1 MPVSAPKTEIK
12 TNYSQPQSNYDR
24 VQQVAAKQTSAQ
36 LKQPGIETEKR
47 YIINPVNQ
55 TVAQVDKKDTVS
67 GGVLQKALSAVGD
80 YLYDRYKNKG
90 GHLSDYEKQVM
101 YNQGGVKGEDAG
113 DSRAG
118 RVVVASALNTV
129 GGLATAVEGRQ
140 QMSGDNYRNRL
151 LYNQGAYAGRAA
163 TQDYIENSSK
173 TLDTDT
179 FGTRTL
185 AKAREETEAAL
196 AGLDPVEQFMTQ
208 TMISVLQNAYLMP
221 VGAVSPIAAT
231 AALATTAAGNTMYDE
246 TTEGKNLQQAF
257 TRGVIDGSIEF
268 ATEKIGVDNWLEML
282 AGKGGSV
289 LKKLL
294 IQSGSEAGEEALSY
308 IAGYLVDVAE
318 KEPDAAFSAQ
328 ELMLSALGGAVSGMI
343 LGGGAAFA
351 GVDIGGETDIRTQAQ
366 TAEQAHGQAD
376 AQTGMQA
383 RPRIDEQ
390 IRRRA
395 AQNIPTV
402 QQLAENG
409 IAPQSD
415 VDALTD
421 TIVGENGESRRQ
433 VAQVAAAENRRV
445 DAVRRLRENNI
456 ASRED
461 LTKTQQ
467 EAETRIRQAA
477 AAESAETSKIRRTMQ
492 AVEEFAAG
500 KGLKV
505 EYFSDGD
512 RRAPEGYISGDTVYI
527 NMASDAPIV
536 GVAVHE
542 VGHRLKDGNTRRWN
556 RYARSVSR
564 LLSTNRELGEFAAQ
578 VRDSYTDP
586 DSVRY
591 SGMLDENGNIDRAK
605 VDEEVI
611 LKVTQEIL
619 KRTADGDSAIL
630 QQITADRSLVDR
642 LLDFIRGIKNSIT
655 IKLTGSEMAMLDE
668 AERNLVNLMR
678 GESREQTTAKFSLKT
693 DSSGNPYVVIDE
705 DILAGVPKSQWVQT
719 VKKEL
724 KSHRINMGAFEVVV
738 NAITRNEYINSKY
751 TKYIERTGEGV
762 YADKLRMAG
771 NIDEIVQN
779 AYNTRNE
786 DARHKN
792 FPSFNRSEIN
802 VRIGNRDYAVEVVT
816 GINFNNNEILY
827 DIVGIRTTKIKE
839 AKTGNK
845 VSVKNTNPL
854 TRSTAS
860 NKNISQENYTVNQS
874 SQTRQKNTTNSNK
887 KNTRYSLDIRQRI
900 LQQTAKA
907 DNIKNRAVSD
917 FTRQVRDIF
926 GIDSSVSADIKTA
939 VQDMATEVL
948 DNGYVS
954 PAAANRLFD
963 KAVQLGSEID
973 DNYRQYDELR
983 KRINRT
989 GIEPVGGA
997 EYRDFLARYRG
1008 KVKFKRGGIP
1018 LDTFYRELQEMYPEY
1033 FPDINN
1039 IYDRMEQ
1046 IGRVYDDISNKSVSL
1061 EEYYGEAFRD
1071 FKEMSR
1077 TEFMERLDRF
1087 TARVNSAY
1095 RYNEAL
1101 GQQQR
1106 RRQFANKAAAAG
1118 VDYEKAMESFD
1129 SVTELD
1135 NRIGR
1140 LKKQYAFTPEE
1151 IKMVEAMTGLSD
1163 RMAENWQKTV
1173 SESYDNGAE
1182 HILELYRLQKAKRE
1196 IMRPLNDI
1204 YARQKDEARAKTIK
1218 FMRSMRLAKEKQSF
1232 RGLRY
1237 TTRSFE
1243 RTVDRLIK
1251 DQKQNEA
1258 FKDEYVRPVHKAVTA
1273 AQRMKNEYRD
1283 RVRRLNL
1290 DQKKKYDVKF
1300 ENRQGTLIQGKLSE
1314 SGLVQAYG
1322 EGLINDSYLE
1332 QIGADSAKIKAAAGE
1347 LKKIYREL
1355 YRQINETNI
1364 RNGYRPMEHRR
1375 DYFPHF
1381 QEEDGLIDK
1390 IRAKLGMGPQEE
1402 LPIDIAGLTS
1412 QFTPGRKWNRFA
1424 LQRTTDTTAYDALR
1438 GFDMYIET
1446 AADVIHTTDIIQ
1458 KLRMLESS
1466 IRYMYSDRG
1475 VKDRLDE
1482 IDNNTNLSPNEKLE
1496 MKNKVY
1502 ADLDKNNSGRGL
1514 TGFVQ
1519 WLHGYTN
1526 GLAGKKSDADRDVE
1540 FKLGRGI
1547 YTFSKNF
1554 EGRAAA
1560 NMIGGNIS
1568 SALTNFI
1575 PITQMTAEVKGKYIL
1590 AAMYDTMKSLH
1601 TNDGFDRQ
1609 SDFLVRRFG
1618 SERLY
1623 ETFWDKIVNAPVIG
1637 QVYNLME
1644 LVDEFSSNVV
1654 TRGMYIQKINEGMES
1669 RSAMQYA
1676 DEFAARL
1683 MADRSKGALPTV
1695 YNEQN
1700 PIKKLFTMF
1709 QVEQA
1714 NQFQYLFGDLPRIAG
1729 DSGKPLRYLLFML
1742 FKVSLWAYLFNRV
1755 YEKIAGRKPAFSPL
1769 DITFD
1774 AAGRFTG
1781 KTVNNPVDIIMG
1793 EGLIEERT
1801 KMKPSAAII
1810 ETAKDVVEQVPFIG
1824 GFLGGGRVPVSSAGV
1839 DLSNLAKLS
1848 DEDVAPE
1855 KKRQILFEELS
1866 NPLAYLV
1873 LPGGGGQIRKI
1884 WQGGQLIA
1892 DDGVMYATDKYGNKT
1907 VKFAVDINPATR
1919 AQALVFGQWAS
1930 EPAQEYINSFKGL
1943 GKTQTGVFE
1952 EMKKEGRS
1960 NSRAFTFAQTI
1971 TKSEEEGGADADG
1984 NGYFKSEEVQ
1994 SYLDKQTNLS
2004 QSAKANIFR
2013 LLMPDVEDNPYEK

>member
-1 MPVSAPKTEIK
+1 
-12 TNYSQPQSNYDR
+12 
-24 VQQVAAKQTSAQ
+24 
-36 LKQPGIETEKR
+36 
-47 YIINPVNQ
+47 
-55 TVAQVDKKDTVS
+55 
-67 GGVLQKALSAVGD
+67 
-80 YLYDRYKNKG
+80 
-90 GHLSDYEKQVM
+90 
-101 YNQGGVKGEDAG
+101 
-113 DSRAG
+113 
-118 RVVVASALNTV
+118 
-129 GGLATAVEGRQ
+129 
-140 QMSGDNYRNRL
+140 
-151 LYNQGAYAGRAA
+151 
-163 TQDYIENSSK
+163 
-173 TLDTDT
+173 
-179 FGTRTL
+179 
-185 AKAREETEAAL
+185 
-196 AGLDPVEQFMTQ
+196 
-208 TMISVLQNAYLMP
+208 
-221 VGAVSPIAAT
+221 
-231 AALATTAAGNTMYDE
+231 
-246 TTEGKNLQQAF
+246 
-257 TRGVIDGSIEF
+257 
-268 ATEKIGVDNWLEML
+268 
-282 AGKGGSV
+282 
-289 LKKLL
+289 
-294 IQSGSEAGEEALSY
+294 
-308 IAGYLVDVAE
+308 
-318 KEPDAAFSAQ
+318 
-328 ELMLSALGGAVSGMI
+328 
-343 LGGGAAFA
+343 
-351 GVDIGGETDIRTQAQ
+351 
-366 TAEQAHGQAD
+366 
-376 AQTGMQA
+376 
-383 RPRIDEQ
+383 
-390 IRRRA
+390 
-395 AQNIPTV
+395 
-402 QQLAENG
+402 
-409 IAPQSD
+409 
-415 VDALTD
+415 
-421 TIVGENGESRRQ
+421 
-433 VAQVAAAENRRV
+433 
-445 DAVRRLRENNI
+445 
-456 ASRED
+456 
-461 LTKTQQ
+461 
-467 EAETRIRQAA
+467 
-477 AAESAETSKIRRTMQ
+477 
-492 AVEEFAAG
+492 
-500 KGLKV
+500 
-505 EYFSDGD
+505 
-512 RRAPEGYISGDTVYI
+512 
-527 NMASDAPIV
+527 
-536 GVAVHE
+536 
-542 VGHRLKDGNTRRWN
+542 
-556 RYARSVSR
+556 
-564 LLSTNRELGEFAAQ
+564 
-578 VRDSYTDP
+578 
-586 DSVRY
+586 
-591 SGMLDENGNIDRAK
+591 
-605 VDEEVI
+605 
-611 LKVTQEIL
+611 
-619 KRTADGDSAIL
+619 
-630 QQITADRSLVDR
+630 
-642 LLDFIRGIKNSIT
+642 
-655 IKLTGSEMAMLDE
+655 
-668 AERNLVNLMR
+668 
-678 GESREQTTAKFSLKT
+678 
-693 DSSGNPYVVIDE
+693 
-705 DILAGVPKSQWVQT
+705 
-719 VKKEL
+719 
-724 KSHRINMGAFEVVV
+724 
-738 NAITRNEYINSKY
+738 
-751 TKYIERTGEGV
+751 
-762 YADKLRMAG
+762 
-771 NIDEIVQN
+771 
-779 AYNTRNE
+779 
-786 DARHKN
+786 
-792 FPSFNRSEIN
+792 
-802 VRIGNRDYAVEVVT
+802 
-816 GINFNNNEILY
+816 
-827 DIVGIRTTKIKE
+827 
-839 AKTGNK
+839 
-845 VSVKNTNPL
+845 
-854 TRSTAS
+854 
-860 NKNISQENYTVNQS
+860 
-874 SQTRQKNTTNSNK
+874 
-887 KNTRYSLDIRQRI
+887 
-900 LQQTAKA
+900 
-907 DNIKNRAVSD
+907 
-917 FTRQVRDIF
+917 
-926 GIDSSVSADIKTA
+926 
-939 VQDMATEVL
+939 MATEVL

-963 KAVQLGSEID
+963 KAVQMGSEID
-973 DNYRQYDELR
+973 DNYRRYEELR

-1008 KVKFKRGGIP
+1008 KVKFKRGGLP
-1018 LDTFYRELQEMYPEY
+1018 LGTFYRELQEMYPEY

-1039 IYDRMEQ
+1039 IYDQMEQ
-1046 IGRVYDDISNKSVSL
+1046 IGRVYDDISNKFVSL
-1061 EEYYGEAFRD
+1061 EDYYGEAFRD

-1106 RRQFANKAAAAG
+1106 RRRFANKAAAAG
-1118 VDYEKAMESFD
+1118 IDYEKAMQSFD

-1135 NRIGR
+1135 NQIGR
-1140 LKKQYAFTPEE
+1140 LKKQYAFTDSE
-1151 IKMVEAMTGLSD
+1151 IKLVEYMVGRQGRALQSRKDMVQTFP
-1163 RMAENWQKTV
+1163 
-1173 SESYDNGAE
+1173 YNGE
-1182 HILELYRLQKAKRE
+1182 HILKLYELSKEKRE
-1196 IMRPLNDI
+1196 IMRPLNDT
-1204 YARQKDEARAKTIK
+1204 YARQKDDARAKTIK

-1237 TTRSFE
+1237 TTRNFE

-1258 FKDEYVRPVHKAVTA
+1258 FKDEYVRPVHKAATA

-1300 ENRQGTLIQGKLSE
+1300 ENRQGKPVQGKLSE

-1381 QEEDGLIDK
+1381 QEEDGFIDK

-1424 LQRTTDTTAYDALR
+1424 LQRTTDTTAYDALH

-1475 VKDRLDE
+1475 VKAQLDE

-1554 EGRAAA
+1554 EGRVAA

-1590 AAMYDTMKSLH
+1590 AAMYDTMKNLH

-1623 ETFWDKIVNAPVIG
+1623 ETFWDKMVNAPVIG

-1700 PIKKLFTMF
+1700 PVKKLFTMF

-1729 DSGKPLRYLLFML
+1729 ASGKPLRYLLFML

-1848 DEDVAPE
+1848 DEDVTPE

-1866 NPLAYLV
+1866 NPLAYLA

-1907 VKFAVDINPATR
+1907 VKFAVDINPLTR

-1930 EPAQEYINSFKGL
+1930 GPAQEYINSFKGL

-1960 NSRAFTFAQTI
+1960 NSRAFAFAQTI

-1984 NGYFKSEEVQ
+1984 NGYLKSEEVQ

-2013 LLMPDVEDNPYEK
+2013 LLMPDAKNNPYE